1 MNKTILPKSP
11 LRYPGGKS
19 RALKQILPHI
29 PLNIAEFREPFVGG
43 GSVFFAIRS
52 LFQDRIKSYWIN
64 DLNYDL
70 YCFWK
75 EIRDNTPDLVAT
87 LRETRTTTTDGRALF
102 EELTLTK
109 DQLSQKR
116 NALSEFQRAVR
127 FFILNRITFSGIVDS
142 GGYSQSAYE
151 KRFTDSSIERVKNI
165 SPYLSGTKIT
175 NDDYTEALF
184 QDGDN
189 VFIFLDPPYW
199 KATESKLYGVRGNL
213 HTAFDHVQFAE
224 NMRKC
229 PHKWLITYDDSPIIR
244 ELFAFAEIQ
253 EWTLQYGMNNYRKTS
268 AAKGNEL
275 FIKNY

>member
-1 MNKTILPKSP
+1 MHKLAKSP

-19 RALKQILPHI
+19 RALKQILPLI
-29 PLNIAEFREPFVGG
+29 PVNISEFREPFIGG

-52 LFQDRIKSYWIN
+52 LFQNRIKSYWIN

-75 EIRDNTPDLVAT
+75 QVRDHGPSLVDA
-87 LRETRTTTTDGRALF
+87 LREKRTTSTNGRTLF
-102 EELTLTK
+102 EELTKTK
-109 DQLSQKR
+109 DDLSQNR
-116 NALSEFQRAVR
+116 ELLGEFQRAVR
-127 FFILNRITFSGIVDS
+127 FFVLNRITFSGTVDS

-165 SPYLSGTKIT
+165 CSYLSGVKIT
-175 NDDYTEALF
+175 NRDYTNSLF
-184 QDGDN
+184 QGGDN

-199 KATESKLYGVRGNL
+199 KAAESKLYGVRGIL

-229 PHKWLITYDDSPIIR
+229 QHKWLITYDDSPVIR
-244 ELFAFAEIQ
+244 DLFDFADIQ
-253 EWTLQYGMNNYRKTS
+253 EWTLQYGMNNYRKEN
-268 AAKGNEL
+268 AAKGKEL

>member
-1 MNKTILPKSP
+1 MNKPKLPKTP

-29 PLNIAEFREPFVGG
+29 PLSIAEFREPFVGG

-75 EIRDNTPDLVAT
+75 EARDNAPNLVAA
-87 LRETRTTTTDGRALF
+87 LRKTHTITTDGRALF

-109 DQLSQKR
+109 DQLSQNR
-116 NALSEFQRAVR
+116 NALCEFQRAVR

-165 SPYLSGTKIT
+165 SPHLSGIKIT

-184 QDGDN
+184 QEGDN

-199 KATESKLYGVRGNL
+199 KATESKLYGVRGTL

-229 PHKWLITYDDSPIIR
+229 QHKWLITCQLPKSKDLGLLRDH
-244 ELFAFAEIQ
+244 
-253 EWTLQYGMNNYRKTS
+253 
-268 AAKGNEL
+268 
-275 FIKNY
+275 

>member
-1 MNKTILPKSP
+1 MTKLAKSP

-19 RALKQILPHI
+19 RALKQILPLI
-29 PLNIAEFREPFVGG
+29 PVNISEFREPFVGG

-52 LFQDRIKSYWIN
+52 LFQSRIKSYWIN

-75 EIRDNTPDLVAT
+75 QVRDNAPDLVET
-87 LRETRTTTTDGRALF
+87 LAKTRVTATDGHALF
-102 EELTLTK
+102 EELTQAK
-109 DQLSQKR
+109 DELNR
-116 NALSEFQRAVR
+116 DRDMLSEFQRAVR

-165 SPYLSGTKIT
+165 CPYLSGVKIT
-175 NDDYTEALF
+175 NGDYINALF
-184 QDGDN
+184 QEGDG

-199 KATESKLYGVRGNL
+199 KATESRLYGVRGTL
-213 HTAFDHVQFAE
+213 HTAFDHEQFAE

-229 PHKWLITYDDSPIIR
+229 SHKWLITYDDSPAIR
-244 ELFAFAEIQ
+244 ELFNFAEIQ
-253 EWTLQYGMNNYRKTS
+253 EWTLQYGMNNYRKES
-268 AAKGNEL
+268 AAKGQEL